1 MALTWLRTQVG
12 PLTFPSELGGYLISL
27 NPGET
32 LLRVRFGWTAVAVTS
47 SYADM
52 FTTYG
57 TQIFA
62 GLVTTIGDASES
74 PPSPVISPGDQDPP
88 ARRWLW
94 LEGRS
99 MIVNAFPQSDGGTGG
114 LVSAPP
120 AEPTDAKAN
129 LRAPQ
134 LPEGQ
139 FVNLWLSADQ
149 SLDWPFGVDWFL
161 YGWANVLVD
170 V

>member
-1 MALTWLRTQVG
+1 MAPTWFRTQVG
-12 PLTFPSELGGYLISL
+12 PLTFPSDLGGYLISL

-32 LLRVRFGWTAVAVTS
+32 LLRVRFGWTAVSVTT
-47 SYADM
+47 SYTDL
-52 FTTYG
+52 FGVYG

-74 PPSPVISPGDQDPP
+74 PPSPVIAPNDQDPP
-88 ARRWLW
+88 TLRWLW

-99 MIVNAFPQSDGGTGG
+99 MIVNAFPQSASANGG
-114 LVSAPP
+114 LVTAPP

-129 LRAPQ
+129 LRAPS
-134 LPEGQ
+134 LPPGQ

-149 SLDWPFGVDWFL
+149 SLDRPFGIDWFL